1 MTASRVIKDILSQK
15 NMSIYLFCNTY
26 GFNYSKF
33 KFNLI
38 KNTWTLDMLKRVSK
52 ALDIDLTMFAMYS
65 AAESE
70 E

>member
-1 MTASRVIKDILSQK
+1 
-15 NMSIYLFCNTY
+15 MSIYLFCNTY

-52 ALDIDLTMFAMYS
+52 ALGIDLTMFAMYD